1 MILFCGHPA
10 TGSAQSTVTPAK
22 TSGPVASGKDNY
34 AFLSANRVQS
44 VVDLQ
49 KAGYVEEEFLVSG
62 TANVYDWLSDGSLK
76 IKTAN
81 APYNTRILIR
91 RPALRFFSGNVILEP
106 FENNRSFDWAFLG
119 PPTNTSWTTA
129 MPGSGDSEPEAIAA
143 LRNSTRHVTPPCRW
157 RIRP

>member
-1 MILFCGHPA
+1 MKGILKISATLAAGAILLCGSPA

-22 TSGPVASGKDNY
+22 TLGPLASSKDDY
-34 AFLSANRVQS
+34 GFLSANRVQS

-62 TANVYDWLSDGSLK
+62 TANVYDWLADGSLK

-91 RPALRFFSGNVILEP
+91 RPATAAKFSGNVILEP
-106 FENNRSFDWAFLG
+106 FEKNRSFD
-119 PPTNTSWTTA
+119 
-129 MPGSGDSEPEAIAA
+129 
-143 LRNSTRHVTPPCRW
+143 
-157 RIRP
+157 